1 MWRKL
6 ALLACLAMSGF
17 AQDTVTNATSG
28 PWTAQ
33 LNGTWRWHAG
43 DDVRW
48 AAPSFDDSNWS
59 LLKIPGPPPQTAG
72 LYWVRLQVRIS
83 GLSSPALLL
92 GPIASAYELYWD
104 GKRLGNFGQ
113 PCTRLF
119 VPRWQIFPIAN
130 SEAGAGQHTLAL
142 RGCNAVY
149 PGARPGRVLPV
160 DNRFGERMSL
170 EEVQTALLA
179 RDFQSLLLQLLVVF
193 TILLAGFYFLLLPP
207 SVAQGGAFRW
217 LGAFLIAR
225 ALVDLNEFYVNFGP
239 LVLPAGVV
247 GRFTWMFV
255 CVGPVFWIEFAYS
268 LFRRRVPWAVRC
280 LEILFLMWAANAIL
294 QILPIVGSLAAWT
307 FILGLVPPLAV
318 AADEARK
325 RTSGALVVVAIFS
338 GYAIASLIAIADI
351 FYGAGILSAFELAGF
366 SLWYL
371 DAALL
376 ILIPAMAMQIH
387 KINQRFRDE
396 QERLRG
402 EMEAA
407 RHVQEILVP
416 SQSINVPGFDIDAS
430 YYPATEV
437 GGDFFQLFSASND
450 ALLVVVGDVSGKGMK
465 AALVVSVIVGA
476 LQNRRSD
483 APAALFG
490 ELNAVLLG
498 RSEGGFTTCS
508 CALFA
513 ADGSLTIA
521 SAGHL
526 APYRNGEE
534 VATPPG
540 LPLGIDA
547 DAHWTELRIE
557 LEPGDHVLWVSDGV
571 VEARNGKRDLL
582 GFQRAQ
588 ELASRSASEIAQAA
602 QQFGQEDDI
611 TVVSITRVPAPVSVT

>member
-1 MWRKL
+1 MWRSF
-6 ALLACLAMSGF
+6 ALLSCFAVSGF
-17 AQDTVTNATSG
+17 AQDAVTTATSG

-33 LNGTWRWHAG
+33 LNGMWRWHAG

-48 AAPSFDDSNWS
+48 AAPSFDDSNWPI
-59 LLKIPGPPPQTAG
+59 LKIPGPSPQTAG
-72 LYWVRLQVRIS
+72 LYWVRLQIRM
-83 GLSSPALLL
+83 GALSSPALLL
-92 GPIASAYELYWD
+92 GPIAAAYELYWD
-104 GKRLGNFGQ
+104 GKPLGNFGH
-113 PCTRLF
+113 PCAQSF
-119 VPRWQIFPIAN
+119 VPRWQIFPLTN
-130 SEAGAGQHTLAL
+130 SEAATGQHTLAL
-142 RGCNAVY
+142 RGCNAMY
-149 PGARPGRVLPV
+149 PGTRIGGVLPV
-160 DNRFGERMSL
+160 DNRIGERTSL

-179 RDFQSLLLQLLVVF
+179 RDFRSALLELLIAF
-193 TILLAGFYFLLLPP
+193 TIFLAGCYFLLLPP
-207 SVAQGGAFRW
+207 SVAQGAAFRW

-225 ALVDLNEFYVNFGP
+225 ALVDFDEFYVNFGP
-239 LVLPAGVV
+239 LVLPATLV

-268 LFRRRVPWAVRC
+268 LFRRRVPWLVRC
-280 LEILFLMWAANAIL
+280 LEILFLMWTVNALLHITSSFGFL
-294 QILPIVGSLAAWT
+294 TAWT

-318 AADEARK
+318 ATDEARK
-325 RTSGALVVVAIFS
+325 RTPGAGVVLAIFS
-338 GYAIASLIAIADI
+338 GYAIASLIASADV
-351 FYGAGILSAFELAGF
+351 FYGARLPSAFDLAGF
-366 SLWYL
+366 RLWHL

-376 ILIPAMAMQIH
+376 ILVPAMAMQIH

-402 EMEAA
+402 EMQAA
-407 RHVQEILVP
+407 RQVQELLVP

-430 YYPATEV
+430 YHPATEV

-450 ALLVVVGDVSGKGMK
+450 ALLVIVGDVSGKGMR

-483 APAALFG
+483 APSALLR
-490 ELNAVLLG
+490 ELNTVLLS
-498 RSEGGFTTCS
+498 RSQGGFTTCS
-508 CALFA
+508 CALFT

-547 DAHWTELRIE
+547 DAHWTELHIK
-557 LEPGDHVLWVSDGV
+557 LEPGDRVLWVSDGV

-588 ELASRSASEIAQAA
+588 ELATGPAVEIAQAA
-602 QQFGQEDDI
+602 RQFGQEDDI
-611 TVVSITRVPAPVSVT
+611 TVVSITRVPTPVPVT

>member
-1 MWRKL
+1 MWHKL
-6 ALLACLAMSGF
+6 ALLACLAISGF
-17 AQDTVTNATSG
+17 AQDAVTNATSG
-28 PWTAQ
+28 SWTAR
-33 LNGTWRWHAG
+33 LNGAWRWHAG

-48 AAPSFDDSNWS
+48 AGPSFDDSSWQI
-59 LLKIPGPPPQTAG
+59 LKVPGPPPQTAG
-72 LYWVRLQVRIS
+72 LFWVRLQVRIS
-83 GLSSPALLL
+83 GLSRPALLL

-119 VPRWQIFPIAN
+119 VPRWQIFPLTN

-142 RGCNAVY
+142 RACYVGY
-149 PGARPGRVLPV
+149 PGARLARVAPV
-160 DNRFGERMSL
+160 DNRIGQRTSL
-170 EEVQTALLA
+170 DEVQTALFA
-179 RDFQSLLLQLLVVF
+179 RDFRSLLLQLLVGF
-193 TILLAGFYFLLLPP
+193 TIFLAGLYFLLLPP

-217 LGAFLIAR
+217 LGAFLITR
-225 ALVDLNEFYVNFGP
+225 TLVVFNEFYLNFGP
-239 LVLPAGVV
+239 LSLPADVV
-247 GRFTWMFV
+247 GTFTWIFV

-268 LFRRRVPWAVRC
+268 LFRRRVPWAARC

-294 QILPIVGSLAAWT
+294 QIVRYDASPAGWT
-307 FILGLVPPLAV
+307 FVLGLVAPLGV

-325 RTSGALVVVAIFS
+325 RTSGARVVVAIFS
-338 GYAIASLIAIADI
+338 GYAIASLIATADI
-351 FYGAGILSAFELAGF
+351 FYDAGIRTEFDLAGF

-371 DAALL
+371 DAALV
-376 ILIPAMAMQIH
+376 ILVPAMAMQIH

-402 EMEAA
+402 EMDAA
-407 RHVQEILVP
+407 RHVQELLVP
-416 SQSINVPGFDIDAS
+416 SQSINVPGFDTDAS
-430 YYPATEV
+430 YHPAAEV

-450 ALLVVVGDVSGKGMK
+450 ALLVIVGDVSGKGMK
-465 AALVVSVIVGA
+465 AALVVSMIVGA

-483 APAALFG
+483 APSALLR
-490 ELNAVLLG
+490 ELNTVLLS
-498 RSEGGFTTCS
+498 RSQGGFTTCS
-508 CALFA
+508 CALFS

-547 DAHWTELRIE
+547 DAHWTELHIK
-557 LEPGDHVLWVSDGV
+557 LEPGDRVLWVSDGV

-588 ELASRSASEIAQAA
+588 ELATGPAVEIAQAA
-602 QQFGQEDDI
+602 RQFGQEDDI
-611 TVVSITRVPAPVSVT
+611 TVVSITRVPTPVPVT